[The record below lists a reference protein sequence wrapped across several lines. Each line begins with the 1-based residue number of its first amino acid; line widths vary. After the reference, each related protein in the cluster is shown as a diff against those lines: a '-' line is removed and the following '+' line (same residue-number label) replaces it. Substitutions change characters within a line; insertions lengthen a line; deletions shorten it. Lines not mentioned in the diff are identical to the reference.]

1 VTQRLTRKGDDDLP
15 ASRLRSKAGVGH
27 HRGYRTR
34 RSLTKGELEGHL
46 PRLLIAISLGK
57 AMKIKR
63 RAPKSAPKKYLS

>member
-1 VTQRLTRKGDDDLP
+1 LTRKGDDDLP

-57 AMKIKR
+57 AMKIKTAR
-63 RAPKSAPKKYLS
+63 SEKRAEKNI